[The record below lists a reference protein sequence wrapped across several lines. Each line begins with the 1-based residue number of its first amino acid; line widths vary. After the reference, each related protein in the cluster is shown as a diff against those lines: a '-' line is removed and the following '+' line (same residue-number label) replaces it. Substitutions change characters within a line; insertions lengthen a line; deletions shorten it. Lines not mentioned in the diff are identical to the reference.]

1 MKMIFIIL
9 AIFCCM
15 VNARVL
21 TYTKTINKVKCTIR
35 VNPEKGRVE
44 VGKCSVD
51 SIGFFDQDGML
62 VAVFNEDKLEAEHS
76 YARLEFFETKIIL
89 TPSYV
94 KKNNLWNDILEKNSG
109 NYNKARKE
117 YRTIISKYHEQTSP
131 EKEKI
136 IKLYQEILENE

>member
-1 MKMIFIIL
+1 MIFIIL

-76 YARLEFFETKIIL
+76 YARLEFFETKSEAKDVMKIIADFEE
-89 TPSYV
+89 PDAPEDPFV
-94 KKNNLWNDILEKNSG
+94 MR
-109 NYNKARKE
+109 KARRNHYHRASDGNGWECDDGYVWGNDGDHCIKE
-117 YRTIISKYHEQTSP
+117 
-131 EKEKI
+131 
-136 IKLYQEILENE
+136 